1 MIGRLTGIII
11 HKQPDQILL
20 DVNGVGYEVE
30 VSFNSYCQLPELNQ
44 SASVHTHMV
53 VREDAQLLY
62 GFASL
67 EERSLFRLLIKING
81 VGPKLALAILS
92 GMEASALAACVANQ
106 DVATMTKI
114 PGVGK
119 KTAERLV
126 MELRDKMG
134 DWQASMPTA
143 LEMASGN
150 VPAVAAAPV
159 VSAQEEAESAL
170 INLGY
175 KPVQATKA
183 VAAIIKQS
191 PDISSEELIRQ
202 ALKGMF

>member
-1 MIGRLTGIII
+1 MIGRLQGLIIL
-11 HKQPDQILL
+11 KQPDQILV

-30 VSFNSYCQLPELNQ
+30 ISFNSYCQLPETNQ
-44 SASVHTHMV
+44 SACVHTHLI
-53 VREDAQLLY
+53 VRDDAHLLF

-67 EERSLFRLLIKING
+67 DERALFRLLIKING

-92 GMEASALAACVANQ
+92 GMEAPALATCVQNQ
-106 DVATMTKI
+106 DVATMVKI

-134 DWQASMPTA
+134 AWQGDSR
-143 LEMASGN
+143 
-150 VPAVAAAPV
+150 PAGTVPV
-159 VSAQEEAESAL
+159 VSPMTATASAQEEAESAL

-183 VAAIIKQS
+183 VAAAVNER
-191 PDISSEELIRQ
+191 PDGASADLIRL
-202 ALKGMF
+202 ALKGML